1 MSKKIKD
8 VDNENTQLQRKAE
21 KSDVTIVE
29 MMEEVRDILF
39 LTILLVC

>member
-21 KSDVTIVE
+21 KSDVSIVE
-29 MMEEVRDILF
+29 MIEEVELIILN
-39 LTILLVC
+39 